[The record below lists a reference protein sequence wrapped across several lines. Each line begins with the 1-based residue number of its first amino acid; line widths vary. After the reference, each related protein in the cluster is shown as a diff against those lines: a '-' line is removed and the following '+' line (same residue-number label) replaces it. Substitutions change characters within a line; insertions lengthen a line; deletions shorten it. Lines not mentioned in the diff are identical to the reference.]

1 MSSYSKRRKAQELTN
16 LYCLIA
22 ILASSA
28 AVLQTIESPLQGIL
42 PWLKPGLANSL
53 TLYAIIKLSAKAG
66 IIVAIFRTLIASIML
81 GTFLSPVFFTSF
93 SGSLAAATAMITIKK
108 ITGVNHLSIISIS
121 GAVAS
126 NLAQLYIIQLMFA
139 GSISLWFHLSIMIL
153 VSIPSGIIVAKLT
166 QELLRSTD

>member
-1 MSSYSKRRKAQELTN
+1 MINSSKNQNMTYF
-16 LYCLIA
+16 YCLIA

-28 AVLQTIESPLQGIL
+28 AVLQTIEAPFQSIL

-53 TLYAIIKLSAKAG
+53 TLYAIIKLSASAG
-66 IIVAIFRTLIASIML
+66 LIVATFRTLIASIML
-81 GTFLSPVFFTSF
+81 GTFLSPVFFASF
-93 SGSLAAATAMITIKK
+93 SGSVAAAIAMITLKK
-108 ITGVNHLSIISIS
+108 LAGVKHMSIISIS

-139 GSISLWFHLSIMIL
+139 GNISLWFHLSIMIL

-166 QELLRSTD
+166 QELLRRTD